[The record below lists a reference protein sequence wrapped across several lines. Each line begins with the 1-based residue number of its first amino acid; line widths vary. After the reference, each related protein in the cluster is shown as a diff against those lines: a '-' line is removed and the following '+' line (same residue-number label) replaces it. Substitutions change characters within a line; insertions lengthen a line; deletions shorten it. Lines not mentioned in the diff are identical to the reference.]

1 MANSGA
7 GSKADAAVKLV
18 LVFFVSLLSF
28 SVGTFVGKKVSDANH
43 RRADLENEYSVPN
56 ATDRT
61 VASEEKAS
69 PDAEAVTDEEV
80 AALTKEFVEAERD
93 VASTT
98 TETKATTEKKDGY
111 KKMGAMETKKEVA
124 PVAEKKPTEK
134 AVKKM
139 AAAKND
145 KVKTAADRIAKDM
158 APAKDIKKVKKPV
171 QKLPGVATTAIGK
184 YTVQVASYASEGEAR
199 VQVAKLK
206 DKGYGAFYVPAS
218 VKGNTWYRV
227 SIGLFTDQKSA
238 TNYRSEVLK
247 SRVVNTAIVQRIVK

>member
-43 RRADLENEYSVPN
+43 KRADLENEYDIPGMQ
-56 ATDRT
+56 DRT
-61 VASEEKAS
+61 VASVKAS
-69 PDAEAVTDEEV
+69 PDAEAVSDEEV
-80 AALTKEFVEAERD
+80 AALTKEFIEAERN
-93 VASTT
+93 VASNDTAD
-98 TETKATTEKKDGY
+98 TETTNVVEKKEGY
-111 KKMGAMETKKEVA
+111 KKMGANEV
-124 PVAEKKPTEK
+124 VKVEKKTK
-134 AVKKM
+134 TTTTAKKVNM
-139 AAAKND
+139 ND

-158 APAKDIKKVKKPV
+158 APAKDVKVKKTPS
-171 QKLPGVATTAIGK
+171 KSLPAVATTAIGK
-184 YTVQVASYASEGEAR
+184 YTVQVASYASEAEAR

-218 VKGNTWYRV
+218 VKGQTWYRV

-238 TNYRSEVLK
+238 TNYRQEVID
-247 SRVVNTAIVQRIVK
+247 SRVVSSAIVQRIVK

>member
-43 RRADLENEYSVPN
+43 RRADLENEYNMPTER
-56 ATDRT
+56 A
-61 VASEEKAS
+61 VASEKAS
-69 PDAEAVTDEEV
+69 PDTEAVSDEEI
-80 AALTKEFVEAERD
+80 AALTKEFVEAERKT
-93 VASTT
+93 ASTGETT
-98 TETKATTEKKDGY
+98 TETTTVKKVDGY
-111 KKMGAMETKKEVA
+111 KKMGETETADKVTKTTTTKVTKKKV
-124 PVAEKKPTEK
+124 EKLE
-134 AVKKM
+134 
-139 AAAKND
+139 AATND
-145 KVKTAADRIAKDM
+145 KVKKAADRIAKDM
-158 APAKDIKKVKKPV
+158 APAKDIVKKPAP
-171 QKLPGVATTAIGK
+171 KKDLPGVATSAIGK
-184 YTVQVASYASEGEAR
+184 YTVQVSSHASEGDAR

-218 VKGNTWYRV
+218 VKGQTWYRV

-247 SRVVNTAIVQRIVK
+247 SRVVNSAIVQRIVK